1 MSSAKITLIGCE
13 NYFQN
18 INQSLFD
25 NLRIPETLDKET
37 LTDNILLRG
46 GEFEIQYGD
55 PDFLRFAI
63 GSWSNKWMPTM
74 ERWTRVLAIEYNPL
88 ENYDRIEDWTD
99 NTKRSDATS
108 ANSTSDRTHG
118 RSEDVSHADS
128 ETFGEHRTEN
138 GNESHSDAGN
148 ESRSESVNESRSDA
162 GNESRTDHNSE
173 SGTYSQSDAKTSSD
187 DNEKITDRDAFQNH
201 TLTHTVTRSAYD
213 SNTYEPLTQETDTG
227 KLKETSDNQHSES
240 SASSSD
246 SSSDSDLTSD
256 VSRSSAGSTDQ
267 STEGSSEHSNAGS
280 SERTSSGSTDS
291 SRESSFAESKNEN
304 EDENITSSSDSS
316 SAMNNDLVH
325 AGRIHGNIGTLTSQE
340 MVRSELELGY
350 WNVYEKI
357 TELFLQ
363 EFTIPVYL

>member
-74 ERWTRVLAIEYNPL
+74 DRWVNALAIEYNPL

-108 ANSTSDRTHG
+108 ANNTSDRTHG
-118 RSEDVSHADS
+118 RSEDISHADS

-138 GNESHSDAGN
+138 GNESH
-148 ESRSESVNESRSDA
+148 SDA

-187 DNEKITDRDAFQNH
+187 DNEKITDRDAFTDH
-201 TLTHTVTRSAYD
+201 VLTHTVTRSAYD
-213 SNTYEPLTQETDTG
+213 SNQYEPLTQETDTG
-227 KLKETSDNQHSES
+227 KLKETGDNNHSES

-246 SSSDSDLTSD
+246 STSDSDLTSD
-256 VSRSSAGSTDQ
+256 VSRSSAGSF
-267 STEGSSEHSNAGS
+267 EK
-280 SERTSSGSTDS
+280 TSSGSTDS
-291 SRESSFAESKNEN
+291 NRESSFAESKNEN
-304 EDENITSSSDSS
+304 EDENIRTSSDSS

-340 MVRSELELGY
+340 MLRAELDLGY